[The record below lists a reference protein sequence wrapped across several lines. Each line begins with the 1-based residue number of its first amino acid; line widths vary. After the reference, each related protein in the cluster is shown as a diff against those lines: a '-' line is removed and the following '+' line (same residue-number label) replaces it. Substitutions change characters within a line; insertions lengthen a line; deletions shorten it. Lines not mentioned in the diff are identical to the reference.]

1 MIYLNVFFNSILYIG
16 DFIVK
21 ICTVI
26 GARPQF
32 IKAAAVSSKIIELK
46 NKYDIEEVII
56 HTGQHYDALMSDIF
70 FNQLNIPK
78 EKYNIN
84 VGSGSHAVQTA
95 KMLEKIEKIIIS
107 EKPDIVLTYGDT
119 NSTLAGVLTASK
131 LNIKTAHIEAG
142 MRSFNRQMPEEI
154 NRVVTDHLSD
164 LNFCSTQSAVQ
175 NLKNE
180 GRGETAYLTGDVMY
194 DCALKFINTAEKN
207 SNPLKMLG
215 FEKSSY
221 ILMTC
226 HRAENTDSYE
236 NLKEIIEGVNNAAEL
251 ISVLY
256 PIHPRTAKM
265 IKEFD
270 LKFSEKVKIIDPLS
284 YFDMLILEK
293 NAAIILTDSGGVQKE
308 AFFFKTPCITM
319 RNETEWTETVDE
331 QMNILT
337 GPSGI
342 KITDAVKKF
351 LSAPIKNSNLQPYGN
366 GNASEKIIDIIMA

>member
-1 MIYLNVFFNSILYIG
+1 
-16 DFIVK
+16 VK

-32 IKAAAVSSKIIELK
+32 IKAAAVSSKIIELQA
-46 NKYDIEEVII
+46 KYDVEEVII

-70 FNQLNIPK
+70 FNQLNIPR

-84 VGSGSHAVQTA
+84 AGSASHAVQTA

-119 NSTLAGVLTASK
+119 NSTLAGVLTAAK
-131 LNIKTAHIEAG
+131 MNIKTAHIEAG

-164 LNFCSTQSAVQ
+164 LNFCSTKSAVM

-180 GRGETAYLTGDVMY
+180 GRGDTAYLTGDVMY
-194 DCALKFINTAEKN
+194 DCALKFTRTAEKN
-207 SNPLKMLG
+207 SNPLKDYGL
-215 FEKSSY
+215 EKSSY

-226 HRAENTDSYE
+226 HRAENTDSCG
-236 NLKEIIEGVNNAAEL
+236 NLREIIDGVNRIAETFT
-251 ISVLY
+251 VVY
-256 PIHPRTAKM
+256 PIHPRTEKM
-265 IKEFD
+265 IKQFKLEF
-270 LKFSEKVKIIDPLS
+270 SGNVKIIDPVS

-293 NAAIILTDSGGVQKE
+293 NAAVVLTDSGGVQKE
-308 AFFFKTPCITM
+308 AYFFATPCVTM
-319 RNETEWTETVDE
+319 RNETEWTETVE
-331 QMNILT
+331 AGMNILT
-337 GPSGI
+337 GPSCNGI
-342 KITDAVKKF
+342 VQAVEKF
-351 LSAPIKNSNLQPYGN
+351 LTGPLPEKEQLPSPYGD

>member
-1 MIYLNVFFNSILYIG
+1 M
-16 DFIVK
+16 K

-32 IKAAAVSSKIIELK
+32 VKAAALSSKIIELK

-56 HTGQHYDALMSDIF
+56 HTGQHYDALMSEIF
-70 FNQLNIPK
+70 FNQLNIPR

-84 VGSGSHAVQTA
+84 VGSASHAVQTA

-131 LNIKTAHIEAG
+131 LHIKTAHIEAG

-164 LNFCSTQSAVQ
+164 LNFCSTQSAVE
-175 NLKNE
+175 NLKHE
-180 GRGETAYLTGDVMY
+180 GRGKTAYLTGDVMY
-194 DCALKFINTAEKN
+194 DCALKFTNTAEKN
-207 SNPLKMLG
+207 SNPLKEFAL
-215 FEKSSY
+215 EKSSY

-226 HRAENTDSYE
+226 HRAENTDTPQ
-236 NLKEIIEGVNNAAEL
+236 NLKEIIQGVNRIAE
-251 ISVLY
+251 IIPVLY

-265 IKEFD
+265 MKEFN
-270 LKFSEKVKIIDPLS
+270 LTFSEKIKIVPPVS

-293 NAAIILTDSGGVQKE
+293 NAAIVLTDSGGVQKE
-308 AFFFKTPCITM
+308 AFFFSIPCVTM

-331 QMNILT
+331 GMNILT
-337 GPSGI
+337 GASTT
-342 KITDAVKKF
+342 KIFDAVNKF
-351 LSAPIKNSNLQPYGN
+351 LSTPIIKTQLHPYGD
-366 GNASEKIIDIIMA
+366 GHASEKIIDIIMA